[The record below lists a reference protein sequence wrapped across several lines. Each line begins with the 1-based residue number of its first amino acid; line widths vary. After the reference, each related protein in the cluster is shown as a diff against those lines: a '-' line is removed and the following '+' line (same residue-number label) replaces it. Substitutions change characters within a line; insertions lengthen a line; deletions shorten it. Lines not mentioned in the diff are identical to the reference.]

1 MVAANGTEHCLR
13 CPAAS
18 EELVTT
24 PGRGWGTCLKACAAG
39 SVSSAGKCL
48 SCPAG
53 STQQGQKC
61 LVNCKAGETAQGTQC
76 MASKGRSKSSYKR
89 QEVQPLAS
97 SRQVVAAQAGAP
109 ASRKTVPCK
118 RKP

>member
-1 MVAANGTEHCLR
+1 VVAANGTEHCLR